1 MGGEMHSI
9 PAKCDAHHDLW
20 KRNIIELHRQI
31 EGLTYYAS
39 EKTFKFS
46 HSSIQDHVAQSPVE
60 FSTQI

>member
-1 MGGEMHSI
+1 MHSI

-39 EKTFKFS
+39 EKTF
-46 HSSIQDHVAQSPVE
+46 QDHVAQSPVE